1 MKYELSHPDNF
12 GSKSISVNS
21 CSHCCFYLLSFP
33 RVYRNMFFTQS
44 LTKHNF
50 TILDLRRTKL
60 FGYGIDKTKRNV
72 YNSELLFRI
81 LLYIFLSVNT
91 ATFRHVETT
100 NLFTFQI
107 FKHIFVWA
115 SLKSIIKCYKKKL
128 FYRYCINDQRV
139 FDGKGHQTNTNTFD
153 LTFWKL

>member
-1 MKYELSHPDNF
+1 MIYELSHPDNF

-91 ATFRHVETT
+91 ATFRHVWNHKFIYFSDIQAYICLSITKI
-100 NLFTFQI
+100 NHKML
-107 FKHIFVWA
+107 
-115 SLKSIIKCYKKKL
+115 LKKIYFIDIVL
-128 FYRYCINDQRV
+128 MT
-139 FDGKGHQTNTNTFD
+139 KGFFMEGPSD
-153 LTFWKL
+153 

>member
-1 MKYELSHPDNF
+1 MINDKSIVRRELYKHVYDLLKSPKMWFFCIVDR
-12 GSKSISVNS
+12 SKSISVNS

-72 YNSELLFRI
+72 HNSELLFRI

-91 ATFRHVETT
+91 ATFRHVW
-100 NLFTFQI
+100 NHKFIYFSDIQAYICL
-107 FKHIFVWA
+107 
-115 SLKSIIKCYKKKL
+115 SITK
-128 FYRYCINDQRV
+128 INH
-139 FDGKGHQTNTNTFD
+139 KM
-153 LTFWKL
+153 L